1 VVDNSHFLCYNKGV
15 NEGRRKMKV
24 LIYIPKRT
32 FEQNKFLIDQGFGT
46 IIDAFVSEGKVLDE
60 MTNGDVLVVLFPKA
74 EYEIRPCV
82 VIFSFGGL
90 KRELAIDWWN
100 APYKGE
106 E

>member
-1 VVDNSHFLCYNKGV
+1 
-15 NEGRRKMKV
+15 MKV
-24 LIYIPKRT
+24 LIDISKKT

-46 IIDAFVSEGKVLDE
+46 IVDEYVSQGKVLDE
-60 MTNGDVLVVLFPKA
+60 MTNGDVLVALFPEA

-100 APYKGE
+100 APYKREVE